1 MEERALGG
9 DILFKPVI
17 PQPLAYSNVLEH
29 RSPQGTVIALG
40 VDSVLENW
48 MKKLC

>member
-9 DILFKPVI
+9 DIPFKLVI
-17 PQPLAYSNVLEH
+17 PQLLAYSNILEH
-29 RSPQGTVIALG
+29 RSPEGTVIALG
-40 VDSVLENW
+40 VDSVLGSW